1 MRTLIYKRTHS
12 GDPGPASGD
21 FGCNHC
27 MGQVRGWSFDA
38 VIGVGGIG
46 AYARAEGIAGLLTWI
61 GSGAHKTGDP
71 RRPLV
76 TFDHFWYRGEKG
88 PELHKIAPNLA
99 KHIYGKNVRVM
110 MSSSLSGAESAEVA
124 NLLGLAGRA
133 PPSGRMKKKRSGSGN
148 GPCTKAVR
156 RRC

>member
-12 GDPGPASGD
+12 GDPNPSGV

-27 MGQVRGWSFDA
+27 MGRVRGWSFDA

-46 AYARAEGIAGLLTWI
+46 TYAQAEGIDGLLTWI
-61 GSGAHKTGDP
+61 GIGPHKTGDL

-76 TFDHFWYRGEKG
+76 RFDHFWYRGKHG
-88 PELHKIAPNLA
+88 PPLEKIAPNLA

-110 MSSSLSGAESAEVA
+110 MSSSLNGAESAEVA
-124 NLLGLAGRA
+124 RILKLARKA
-133 PPSGRMKKKRSGSGN
+133 PPSDRIEKTRSAPGQ
-148 GPCTKAVR
+148 GPCGKGGSH
-156 RRC
+156 RC